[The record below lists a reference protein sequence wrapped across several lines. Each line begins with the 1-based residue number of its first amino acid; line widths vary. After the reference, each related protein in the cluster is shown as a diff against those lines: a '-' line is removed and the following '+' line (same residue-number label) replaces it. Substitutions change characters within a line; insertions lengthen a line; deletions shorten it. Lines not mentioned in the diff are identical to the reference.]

1 MILGGEQ
8 DPMLLQQDPM
18 LFFSTKKTEKVT
30 ILRPGSDEVLVQEL
44 KLQLEDQDDL
54 PLLNANTAAQ
64 IIKVFRKV

>member
-1 MILGGEQ
+1 
-8 DPMLLQQDPM
+8 M

-30 ILRPGSDEVLVQEL
+30 NLHPGSDEVFVQNL